1 MKWTEDTLLFAD
13 FNQKTLGGSNFEYGS
28 DLHEIKLKRREI
40 GADQKPWVLLY
51 EQLAGHGN
59 INFVYNDYFAR
70 GRETEYEYALV
81 PVLSD
86 GTELPYIKTTV
97 QSKFYG
103 AIITD
108 GTVSYHI
115 LLDPSITETDRNRQ
129 SSVVTTLNCKY
140 PFVFFGGKSNY
151 TSGSFSGT
159 AIRYL
164 KNDTFD
170 VAHSHW
176 YREDMIDWLTNGGTK
191 ILKIEDGRI
200 WMVAIDG
207 NVKSSNS
214 EHPDKVTLSFDF
226 TEVGSVNDD
235 NDMLNNGF
243 VNVMTGGT
251 GEEIYNI
258 TNNFYYVDSDNTDT
272 TISEGKT
279 YTATLSPV
287 EDYEISG
294 VVVFMGGLN
303 VTNTTYIKRTDES
316 TGKVSHEINI
326 PSVYG
331 NVTIIASA
339 TRVRIIA
346 QSFSLTESKFTLS
359 VGNNHKLEYTTY
371 PSGASQNVVIWKSAD
386 TKIAT
391 VTDKGVVEGVSPGST
406 TITATMDNLIATCS
420 VVVTTS

>member
-1 MKWTEDTLLFAD
+1 M
-13 FNQKTLGGSNFEYGS
+13 
-28 DLHEIKLKRREI
+28 
-40 GADQKPWVLLY
+40 V
-51 EQLAGHGN
+51 
-59 INFVYNDYFAR
+59 
-70 GRETEYEYALV
+70 
-81 PVLSD
+81 
-86 GTELPYIKTTV
+86 
-97 QSKFYG
+97 
-103 AIITD
+103 
-108 GTVSYHI
+108 
-115 LLDPSITETDRNRQ
+115 
-129 SSVVTTLNCKY
+129 
-140 PFVFFGGKSNY
+140 
-151 TSGSFSGT
+151 
-159 AIRYL
+159 
-164 KNDTFD
+164 
-170 VAHSHW
+170 
-176 YREDMIDWLTNGGTK
+176 DWLTNGGAK

-243 VNVMTGGT
+243 VNVRTRRT
-251 GEEIYNI
+251 GEETYNI

-272 TISEGKT
+272 TISEGKP
-279 YTATLSPV
+279 YTATLSSV

-303 VTNTTYIKRTDES
+303 VTNTTYIKRIDES

-420 VVVTTS
+420 VVVTKS